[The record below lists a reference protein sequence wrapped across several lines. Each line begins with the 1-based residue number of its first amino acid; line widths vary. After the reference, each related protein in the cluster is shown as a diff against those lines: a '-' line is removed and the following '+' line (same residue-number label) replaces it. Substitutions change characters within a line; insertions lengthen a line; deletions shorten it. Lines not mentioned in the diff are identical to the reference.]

1 MVVGIAARAVP
12 ALALILLGASWP
24 AAAQQNPLDALVHEG
39 LEQNLVLTQERLV
52 TDERSLDVTRAR
64 ALFLP
69 TAGVDA
75 RYSALSGVLDIG
87 DLVNPAYR
95 ALNQLTGTNAFP
107 TDLSITQPFKQ
118 DMRVRV
124 TQPLFD
130 ASILANY
137 SLARSL
143 REIQHGRL
151 GAAARDLAEGIEL
164 GYLQFASARQVA
176 ALYGS
181 TLEVLRENLRVSERL
196 VAAGSATPDAVSRAR
211 ADLSETTQR
220 LAEADQQRDA
230 AGRALNQLLHRA
242 LDRPVEVIPDSAL
255 AFPLAPTLDEALAR
269 AHDARDE
276 LREADFGIR
285 AARAQTRLAEASF
298 LPSVALAVDYGFQGD
313 RLRFSGAND
322 FTAVSVVVQWNL
334 FNGGRDAARR
344 RQGRLETERAQVAR
358 EDLETRIALQVRQ
371 AYDAAVVA
379 REAIPTAGARLE
391 AAARTFEL
399 VRRRYDEGL
408 APHLEF
414 TQARADFTNAGLN
427 QILTRYAYA
436 ARYVELE
443 RVAALRTIEP

>member
-39 LEQNLVLTQERLV
+39 LEQNLGLTQERLV

-427 QILTRYAYA
+427 QILTRYTYA

>member
-12 ALALILLGASWP
+12 AVALILLGASWP

-52 TDERSLDVTRAR
+52 TDERNLDVTRAR

-276 LREADFGIR
+276 LREADFGVR

-427 QILTRYAYA
+427 QILTRYTYA

>member
-39 LEQNLVLTQERLV
+39 LEQNLGLTQERLV

-220 LAEADQQRDA
+220 LAEAEQQRDA
-230 AGRALNQLLHRA
+230 AARALNQLLHRA

-276 LREADFGIR
+276 LREADFGVR

-427 QILTRYAYA
+427 QILTRYTYA

>member
-24 AAAQQNPLDALVHEG
+24 AAAQQNPLDALVREG
-39 LEQNLVLTQERLV
+39 LEQNLGLTQERLV
-52 TDERSLDVTRAR
+52 TDERNLDVTRAR

-95 ALNQLTGTNAFP
+95 ALNQLTGTSAFP

-143 REIQHGRL
+143 REIQHRRL

-220 LAEADQQRDA
+220 LAEAEQQRDA

-242 LDRPVEVIPDSAL
+242 LDHPVAVIPDSAL
-255 AFPLAPTLDEALAR
+255 AFPLAATLDEALAR

-313 RLRFSGAND
+313 RLRFSSAND

-358 EDLETRIALQVRQ
+358 EDLETRITLQVRQ
-371 AYDAAVVA
+371 AYDAAIVA

>member
-427 QILTRYAYA
+427 QILTRYTYA

>member
-39 LEQNLVLTQERLV
+39 LEQNLGLTQERLV

-276 LREADFGIR
+276 LREADFGVR

-427 QILTRYAYA
+427 QILTRYTYA

>member
-24 AAAQQNPLDALVHEG
+24 AAAQQNPLDALVREG
-39 LEQNLVLTQERLV
+39 LEQNLGLTQERLV
-52 TDERSLDVTRAR
+52 TDERNLDVTRAR

-95 ALNQLTGTNAFP
+95 ALNQLTGTNAFS

-143 REIQHGRL
+143 REIQHRRL

-220 LAEADQQRDA
+220 LAEAEQQRDA

-242 LDRPVEVIPDSAL
+242 LDHPVEVIPDSAL
-255 AFPLAPTLDEALAR
+255 AFPLAATLDEALAR

-313 RLRFSGAND
+313 RLRFSSAND

-358 EDLETRIALQVRQ
+358 EDLETRITLQVRQ
-371 AYDAAVVA
+371 AYDAAIVA

>member
-12 ALALILLGASWP
+12 AVALILLGASWP

-427 QILTRYAYA
+427 QILTRYTYA

>member
-24 AAAQQNPLDALVHEG
+24 AAAQQNPLDALVREG
-39 LEQNLVLTQERLV
+39 LEQNLGLTQERLV
-52 TDERSLDVTRAR
+52 TDERNLDVTRAR

-75 RYSALSGVLDIG
+75 RYSAVSGVLDIG

-95 ALNQLTGTNAFP
+95 ALNQLTGTSAFP

-143 REIQHGRL
+143 REIQHRRL

-220 LAEADQQRDA
+220 LAEAEQQRDA

-242 LDRPVEVIPDSAL
+242 LDHPVEVIPDSAL
-255 AFPLAPTLDEALAR
+255 AFPLAATLDEALAR

-313 RLRFSGAND
+313 RLRFSSAND

-358 EDLETRIALQVRQ
+358 EDLETRITLQVRQ
-371 AYDAAVVA
+371 AYDAAIVA

>member
-39 LEQNLVLTQERLV
+39 LEQNLGLTQERLV
-52 TDERSLDVTRAR
+52 TDERNLDVTRAR

-427 QILTRYAYA
+427 QILTRYTYA